1 MLGQEMDSLAD
12 LVSFGVAP
20 ATLAFTLGLRTPL
33 DCLALLLFV
42 SGGLAR
48 LARFNATVALIP
60 SDSSGK
66 SKYFEGL
73 PIPSSLFL
81 TSMMAFWVKQG
92 WYALG
97 KRGGSDVPF
106 GLVRLWGEK
115 GGWGE
120 VHLAS
125 AIFATWAAMMVSK
138 TLKVGL
144 SAPPCE
150 PGADRDAGTQAVME
164 SFAYSRQRR
173 TREDTNKHLDA

>member
-12 LVSFGVAP
+12 LISFGVAP

-33 DCLALLLFV
+33 DCVALLLFV

-60 SDSSGK
+60 ADKSGK

-81 TSMMAFWVKQG
+81 TGSMAYCVKFG
-92 WYALG
+92 LYTMG

-106 GLVRLWGEK
+106 GIKTLFGK
-115 GGWGE
+115 AGGWGD
-120 VHLAS
+120 
-125 AIFATWAAMMVSK
+125 VS
-138 TLKVGL
+138 
-144 SAPPCE
+144 
-150 PGADRDAGTQAVME
+150 
-164 SFAYSRQRR
+164 SRFLGH
-173 TREDTNKHLDA
+173 NSY